1 MFLILCIGQML
12 PAAVLMRAF
21 EGKDTAMDEIGRR
34 DFIAASASVA
44 VLGDLVSPP
53 AHAGDA
59 AKSPMT
65 ERAAM
70 DIQRIGITEPGG
82 GIPIISFATIHAG
95 LVYLCGITADAS
107 RLGDVKDQTGQVLD
121 RIEGL
126 LARAGTNKSKLLS
139 AQVWLTDMALFADH
153 NEAWNAWVDPKNPP
167 VRACLHSPALLA
179 ARHAGGDHG
188 HRHALRRAVKRT
200 E

>member
-107 RLGDVKDQTGQVLD
+107 RPGDVKDQTGQVLD
-121 RIEGL
+121 RIDRL

-139 AQVWLTDMALFADH
+139 ARVWLTDMALFADH

-167 VRACLHSPALLA
+167 VRACLHSPALWRPGMLVEIMA
-179 ARHAGGDHG
+179 TAT
-188 HRHALRRAVKRT
+188 L
-200 E
+200 